1 MKKTYFG
8 IIVIVAI
15 IFSLIGYTI
24 KAKSIND
31 STENNVSEEN
41 GNLENNKPDDVQ
53 VYKRDLNNDGI
64 EETIKITFQYEKDG
78 IQNQKYL
85 ISIISSDKEYTFE
98 EKDVIGIVPKVSF
111 ADFNIKDK
119 YIEFYIN

>member
-53 VYKRDLNNDGI
+53 VYKRDLNN
-64 EETIKITFQYEKDG
+64 
-78 IQNQKYL
+78 N
-85 ISIISSDKEYTFE
+85 
-98 EKDVIGIVPKVSF
+98 
-111 ADFNIKDK
+111 
-119 YIEFYIN
+119 